1 MVLCSKPVGLRHF
14 TRIRPKQNERRWYA
28 IMWGPMLFGTWG
40 VTLSWGRLGSSWHRR
55 RILEFPTAEEAI
67 TEAEA
72 QIERRLKRG
81 YEALTL
87 IQS

>member
-40 VTLSWGRLGSSWHRR
+40 VTLSWGRLESNWHRHR
-55 RILEFPTAEEAI
+55 VLEFPTPEEAI
-67 TEAEA
+67 TEVEA
-72 QIERRLKRG
+72 QVERRLKRG
-81 YEALTL
+81 YEPVLERL
-87 IQS
+87 